1 MTIPDSLANKLAL
14 FRERCEVK
22 PYSGDLF
29 GDISWFAILYGQ
41 GLTPEGYHPL
51 ADVMSQ
57 DDLEL
62 TLARI
67 RGAIKQRVD
76 SLPTHSAFIEGCCAA
91 RPATTAA

>member
-1 MTIPDSLANKLAL
+1 MSIPDSLSDKLAL

-22 PYSGDLF
+22 PYPGDLF
-29 GDISWFAILYGQ
+29 SDISWFAILYGQ

-51 ADVMSQ
+51 ADVMSE

-62 TLARI
+62 RLSRI

-76 SLPTHSAFIEGCCAA
+76 SLPSHAEFIQRCCAA
-91 RPATTAA
+91 QPVTTAA